1 MRMID
6 LTSQPPLLLLLRYFA
21 KVDPLWQFQKKTWA
35 CYSSCCT
42 LVAKELADNDTDDD
56 DNEDSDGNFHARI
69 NIKCYF

>member
-21 KVDPLWQFQKKTWA
+21 KVNPLWQFQEKTWA
-35 CYSSCCT
+35 CYAS
-42 LVAKELADNDTDDD
+42 KELANNDTDD